1 MNKKIIQTTI
11 VSSLIFQKVIGLGL
25 GIVFVLSLYWKY
37 LDPRQFS
44 NENPLHILAVGMF
57 SWGLVSIGYILR
69 NIWDL
74 PYQQSVSMRQSVFIL
89 SLTWFLAI
97 FTSSILYVLS
107 GFPDP
112 ANQFGSVR
120 VWVDALFESTSGF
133 GTVGSSILPSVEV
146 FPKSVLA
153 WRIMTQLIGGMGII
167 YFFFTVFPKTLIERE
182 VVQNAES
189 EGPNYIHY
197 PTDEDVRKAG
207 RQFLAVYGIMIFLLS
222 CFLMISGAIFR
233 QTPYAYVQ
241 DNVFESVSYAVSTIA
256 TGGFAVHDTSV
267 GLPLENGLKGGLQNP
282 VSEWIIAVFMLSA
295 GMSFGIW
302 YLILFRPGLIRHI
315 RHSTELLT
323 YGLLMCGSVVI
334 VGVNLLRSGNYSSIE
349 EVARYSFFNVA
360 TIFTTTGLGT
370 TNFHLWPA
378 GATAVLFLLYFVS
391 GMTGSTTGGLKL
403 TRYLILFRYSWMK
416 LYNFVYGKFKTR
428 FTIDGVRYDE
438 RQASLVVITVF
449 FYFFLLIIGTIGIL
463 LVSPTAEFVDGTTR
477 EVDLL
482 SALLAALANLGNIG
496 PTTSL
501 GNVDSGPIGNYSAY
515 NVGAKLILVILMYIG
530 RIGILT
536 FLMHFISNRGMRNID
551 ESVIEED
558 FDADEPIL
566 KG

>member
-1 MNKKIIQTTI
+1 MNKTLQTTL
-11 VSSLIFQKVIGLGL
+11 VSSLIFQKVIGFGL
-25 GIVFVLSLYWKY
+25 FGIFLLSLYWRY
-37 LDPRQFS
+37 LDPRQFV
-44 NENPLHILAVGMF
+44 NENPLQILAVSGF
-57 SWGLVSIGYILR
+57 SWGIVGVGYLLR
-69 NIWDL
+69 KIWNL
-74 PYQQSVSMRQSVFIL
+74 PPEQPVTMRQSVFIL
-89 SLTWFLAI
+89 SLTWMIAI
-97 FTSSILYVLS
+97 LTSSFLYVAS

-112 ANQFGSVR
+112 SGEYGALR
-120 VWVDALFESTSGF
+120 VWIDAIFESTSGF
-133 GTVGSSILPSVEV
+133 ATVGSSILPSVEA
-146 FPKSVLA
+146 FPRSILA
-153 WRIMTQLIGGMGII
+153 WRIMTHFIGGMGII
-167 YFFFTVFPKTLIERE
+167 YFFFTLFPRTLINRE
-182 VVQNAES
+182 EVQNAEA

-197 PTDEDVRKAG
+197 PEDGDVRRAG
-207 RQFLAVYGIMIFLLS
+207 WKFLSVYVFFIFVLS
-222 CFLMISGAIFR
+222 CLLMISGALFR
-233 QTPYAYVQ
+233 RTPYVYVQ
-241 DNVFESVSYAVSTIA
+241 DNIFESISYAVSTIA

-282 VSEWIIAVFMLSA
+282 VSEWIILIFMIASA
-295 GMSFGIW
+295 ISFGIW
-302 YLILFRPGLIRHI
+302 YLLLYRPGLIRHI
-315 RHSTELLT
+315 RHSTELFT
-323 YGLLMCGSVVI
+323 YLALMLGGVGI
-334 VGVNLLRSGNYSSIE
+334 VFLSLWRAGTYDTIE
-349 EVARYSFFNVA
+349 ETLRYAFFNVA

-370 TNFHLWPA
+370 SNFHLWPA
-378 GATAVLFLLYFVS
+378 GATAILFLFYFVS

-463 LVSPTAEFVDGTTR
+463 LVSPTAEFIDGTTR
-477 EVDLL
+477 DVDLL

-515 NVGAKLILVILMYIG
+515 NVGAKLILIVLMYIG

-536 FLMHFISNRGMRNID
+536 FLMHFISKRGMRNID

>member
-1 MNKKIIQTTI
+1 MNKTIQTTL
-11 VSSLIFQKVIGLGL
+11 VSSLIFQKVIGFGL
-25 GIVFVLSLYWKY
+25 FVIFLLSLYWRY
-37 LDPRQFS
+37 LDPRQFV
-44 NENPLHILAVGMF
+44 NETPLLILGVSAV
-57 SWGLVSIGYILR
+57 SWGLVSIGYFLR
-69 NIWDL
+69 EIWQL
-74 PYQQSVSMRQSVFIL
+74 PPEQPVTMRQSVFIL
-89 SLTWFLAI
+89 SLTWSFAI
-97 FTSSILYVLS
+97 LTSSILYVLS

-112 ANQFGSVR
+112 AGEFGLIR
-120 VWVDALFESTSGF
+120 VWVDAIFESTSGF
-133 GTVGSSILPSVEV
+133 ATVGSSILPSVEV
-146 FPKSVLA
+146 FPRSILA
-153 WRIMTQLIGGMGII
+153 WRIMTHFIGGMGII
-167 YFFFTVFPKTLIERE
+167 YFFFTIFPRTLIKRE
-182 VVQNAES
+182 EVQNSEA

-197 PTDEDVRKAG
+197 PEDGDVRRAG
-207 RQFLAVYGIMIFLLS
+207 WKFLAVYGVLIFVLS
-222 CFLMISGAIFR
+222 CFLMISGALFR
-233 QTPYAYVQ
+233 QTPYQYVQ
-241 DNVFESVSYAVSTIA
+241 DNIFESVSYAVSTVA

-282 VSEWIIAVFMLSA
+282 VSEWIIAIFMIFSA
-295 GMSFGIW
+295 ISFGIW
-302 YLILFRPGLIRHI
+302 YLLLFRPGLIRHI
-315 RHSTELLT
+315 RHSTELFTYLGIMAGAIGVVFVTLWRSETYLT
-323 YGLLMCGSVVI
+323 L
-334 VGVNLLRSGNYSSIE
+334 E
-349 EVARYSFFNVA
+349 ETARYAVFNIA
-360 TIFTTTGLGT
+360 TIFTTTGLGN

-378 GATAVLFLLYFVS
+378 GATAILFLFYFVS

-477 EVDLL
+477 DVDLL

-515 NVGAKLILVILMYIG
+515 NVGAKLILIVLMYIG

-536 FLMHFISNRGMRNID
+536 FLMHFISRRGMRNID